1 MPARPCSNSRVPE
14 WESSRDSV
22 GQVQS
27 LLPLFPPIGFFLN
40 LFQSEKSK
48 GDVSHLNV
56 KMHQLGCELAE
67 RKASHGAGPG
77 TVQLQSQRLAEAEQ
91 LRGAEMAARL
101 QHHQQ
106 HAACWMETELLQQ
119 QLRASQEKVGVIQLV
134 AGC

>member
-1 MPARPCSNSRVPE
+1 MWDRFSLCCL
-14 WESSRDSV
+14 SSH
-22 GQVQS
+22 Q
-27 LLPLFPPIGFFLN
+27 LFFFLN

-101 QHHQQ
+101 EHHQQ
-106 HAACWMETELLQQ
+106 HAACWMETELLQR

-134 AGC
+134 AGG